1 MPQGVIVGVAR
12 ITDVDVFGP
21 HDDIPENH
29 PIVRSPWAEGTAAY
43 LLCLADPEPCMPVDF
58 KGKVG
63 LFKVPYDAAAS
74 LESVPYDE
82 EAAKAV
88 DEGV

>member
-1 MPQGVIVGVAR
+1 
-12 ITDVDVFGP
+12 
-21 HDDIPENH
+21 
-29 PIVRSPWAEGTAAY
+29 
-43 LLCLADPEPCMPVDF
+43 MPVDF